1 MNIRSSN
8 AAHARFGQAV
18 VGGAAMILSSASSA
32 QASSPYD
39 IINREA
45 AQAEITVTQ
54 LRSGLSML
62 EGSGGN
68 MVVLAGPEGLLMV
81 DAGIAVS
88 RNKIKAALAKLSGGP
103 IRHLVT
109 THWHWDHADGNGWA
123 REAGAKIY
131 AHPNTIGHL
140 SQTIRVEEWKHTFTP
155 IAARDRPNIAVR
167 ARTQLVLNGETAT
180 VRAYKSG
187 HTDGDLSVQFA
198 KADVLAIG
206 DTWWN
211 GHYPF
216 IDYVAGGDIDGVI
229 AQADESIALAGP
241 ATLIVPGHGPFG
253 SRTDLIAYRDM
264 LVDIR
269 GRVAKLKAAGQSL
282 EAIIAANPTAAY
294 DAKWGTSLISPA
306 LFTTLVYRGI

>member
-1 MNIRSSN
+1 MNIRSFH

-18 VGGAAMILSSASSA
+18 MGLSAMVLSSASSA
-32 QASSPYD
+32 QAPSPYD
-39 IINREA
+39 IINKEA
-45 AQAEITVTQ
+45 ASAEIIVTP

-88 RNKIKAALAKLSGGP
+88 RIKIKAALAKLSGAP

-123 REAGAKIY
+123 RKAGAKIY
-131 AHPNTIGHL
+131 AHPNTIKHL
-140 SQTIRVEEWKHTFTP
+140 SRTIHVVEWQHTFTP
-155 IAARDRPNIAVR
+155 IAAGDRPNLPVEAR
-167 ARTQLVLNGETAT
+167 AQLMLNGETAT
-180 VRAYKSG
+180 VRAYKPG
-187 HTDGDLSVQFA
+187 HTDGDLSVHFT
-198 KADVLAIG
+198 KADVLAVG

-211 GHYPF
+211 GYYPF

-253 SRTDLIAYRDM
+253 SRTDLIAYRNM

-269 GRVAKLKAAGQSL
+269 GRVANLKGAGQSL
-282 EAIIAANPTAAY
+282 EAIIAAKPTAAY